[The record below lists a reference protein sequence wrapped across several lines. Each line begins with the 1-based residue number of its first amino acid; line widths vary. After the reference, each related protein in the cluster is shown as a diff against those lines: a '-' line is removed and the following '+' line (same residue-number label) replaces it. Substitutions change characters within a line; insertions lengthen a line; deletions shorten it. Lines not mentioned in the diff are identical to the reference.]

1 MVLRNLIF
9 SYMTSFDY
17 CFHHHMNANELW
29 LYMFA
34 LVIILSKILAIV
46 SNKGSH
52 FRWWDPRAAL
62 PMGSE

>member
-1 MVLRNLIF
+1 
-9 SYMTSFDY
+9 
-17 CFHHHMNANELW
+17 
-29 LYMFA
+29 MFA